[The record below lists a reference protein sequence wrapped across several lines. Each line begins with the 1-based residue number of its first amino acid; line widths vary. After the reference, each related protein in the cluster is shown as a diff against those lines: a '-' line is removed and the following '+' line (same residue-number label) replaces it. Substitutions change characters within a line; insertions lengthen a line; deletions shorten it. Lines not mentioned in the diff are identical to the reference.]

1 LERSHITFTG
11 PGRIVAADG
20 KTLLEI
26 RECRFED
33 TITTPAPGPAGDARY
48 PMISAM
54 EPIEL
59 HLDFNDRHRRLLAA
73 IVLGWRAKGPVR
85 WINTMRAMKMT
96 RIRKKKKRSELF

>member
-1 LERSHITFTG
+1 LERTHITFGG
-11 PGRIVAADG
+11 PGRIYASDG

-26 RECRFED
+26 KECSFENA
-33 TITTPAPGPAGDARY
+33 ITTPAPGPAGDVRY

-59 HLDFNDRHRRLLAA
+59 HLTLNDRHRRLFAA

-85 WINTMRAMKMT
+85 WINTARAMKMT